1 VNTFQKLDRLTA
13 LAKADP
19 ELREKLLATKAQQ
32 EPLISF
38 CAIAQ
43 SAGVDLLVG
52 ELFAIGMEYSD
63 NQCKSTNGG
72 NPSPYEAFDDAYENF
87 ISSLMY

>member
-1 VNTFQKLDRLTA
+1 MDQLTA
-13 LAKADP
+13 HAKADFVF
-19 ELREKLLATKAQQ
+19 RQKLLATKKAA
-32 EPLISF
+32 EPLVAF
-38 CAIAQ
+38 CALAQ
-43 SAGVDLLVG
+43 ERGIDLAVG

-87 ISSLMY
+87 LASISY

>member
-1 VNTFQKLDRLTA
+1 MTTFQKLDLLTMKARQDEPLRQKLIATKEQKEPLVAFCA
-13 LAKADP
+13 LAQKVGV
-19 ELREKLLATKAQQ
+19 EL
-32 EPLISF
+32 S
-38 CAIAQ
+38 
-43 SAGVDLLVG
+43 VG

-87 ISSLMY
+87 IFSLMY

>member
-1 VNTFQKLDRLTA
+1 MRSEQSASAAVNPKANSVALGFFACEEQAEPLVAFCA
-13 LAKADP
+13 LA
-19 ELREKLLATKAQQ
+19 Q
-32 EPLISF
+32 E
-38 CAIAQ
+38 
-43 SAGVDLLVG
+43 AGVDLSVG

-87 ISSLMY
+87 ISSISY

>member
-1 VNTFQKLDRLTA
+1 MNTFQKLDQLT
-13 LAKADP
+13 LKAKADLL
-19 ELREKLLATKAQQ
+19 LRQKLLSTKEQA
-32 EPLISF
+32 EPLVAF
-38 CAIAQ
+38 CALAQ
-43 SAGVDLLVG
+43 EAGVDLSVG

-87 ISSLMY
+87 ISSISY